1 MENLDKYIHDNL
13 AAFDEEPTNDHYQ
26 RFQNKQQKTQR
37 RKTVFLTTQIA
48 IAASLLLFITIGL
61 FPTHEQVDKITIVCE
76 ESDDMKACY
85 LSQMYDIASHLETI
99 TEGMDVWNRQIVDN
113 EVNSIIN
120 SIDDIEFY
128 IPEELPTED
137 RKQILAG
144 YYRQNI
150 ETLQNIVELVAE
162 NNSSKK

>member
-61 FPTHEQVDKITIVCE
+61 FPTREQVDKITIVCE

-85 LSQMYDIASHLETI
+85 LSQMYDIAAHIETL
-99 TEGMDVWNRQIVDN
+99 TKDMDSWSKEIVDS
-113 EVNSIIN
+113 EIFFIIN
-120 SIDDIEFY
+120 AAKDAETY
-128 IPEELPTED
+128 IPEELPAEES
-137 RKQILAG
+137 KQILAACYQQKVEG
-144 YYRQNI
+144 
-150 ETLQNIVELVAE
+150 LQGIVELVNE
-162 NNSSKK
+162 NNHLK